1 MIQEASVERC
11 VVGDQH
17 RIADEVEPL
26 WCDFREDGS
35 PFHHFIPY
43 PGTARNKTPT
53 RALRI
58 SQLQKLVND
67 PPASNSIRAKL
78 NQSIR
83 RSFRSGCFHINNDE
97 VQILK

>member
-11 VVGDQH
+11 VMGDQH

-26 WCDFREDGS
+26 WCDFREDGL
-35 PFHHFIPY
+35 PFHHFIRY
-43 PGTARNKTPT
+43 PGKGRNKT
-53 RALRI
+53 RNRDLRI
-58 SQLQKLVND
+58 NQLQKLVND
-67 PPASNSIRAKL
+67 TSASNSIRPKL

-83 RSFRSGCFHINNDE
+83 WSFRSGRFHIDNHE